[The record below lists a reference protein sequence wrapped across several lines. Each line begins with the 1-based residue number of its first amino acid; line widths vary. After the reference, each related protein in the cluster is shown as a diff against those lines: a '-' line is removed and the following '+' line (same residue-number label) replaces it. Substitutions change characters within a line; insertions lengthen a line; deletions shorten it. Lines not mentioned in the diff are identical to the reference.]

1 VSLFNN
7 SILSTFIKDV
17 LSVGVSKILIIV
29 FGLTTSIIVAR
40 VLGPEKNG
48 VIAALL
54 VYPSL
59 FMSIGSL
66 GIRQSTTYFLG
77 KKIFSEDQ
85 IKTAITQIWLFTT
98 VFSMAVCF
106 VLMRYFS
113 KSGENM
119 WLVILALVPIPFALF
134 NTYNSGIFLGKNEI
148 GTFNKI
154 NWIPALIV
162 FIISAMLLLWF
173 SFGIS
178 GYLIALIGGPVFIS
192 VILLFK
198 NKFIK
203 AFSFDYDWLIIK
215 KMLSLGLIYAVA
227 LLVINLNYRI
237 DIILLDNLSTAFET
251 GIYSKGVSIT
261 EYLWQIPMLLSTV
274 VFARSAVSKNDKA
287 FSIKVAQLLRLSF
300 LAIGIMS
307 LILFLLSK
315 YIIILMYGDSFIG
328 SVVVLN
334 TLLPGVLLLTIFKVI
349 NMDLSGKGKPW
360 VSLKA
365 MIPALMI
372 NVVLNIVFI
381 PKYGA
386 VGAALASTISYS
398 FAALLF
404 IYFYSRVIKIPILE
418 LIKYKRSD
426 FQPVIQLIKKL
437 KS

>member
-1 VSLFNN
+1 M
-7 SILSTFIKDV
+7 STFIKDI
-17 LSVGVSKILIIV
+17 LSVGVSKILIIL

-40 VLGPEKNG
+40 VLGPERNG
-48 VIAALL
+48 IIAALL

-77 KKIFSEDQ
+77 KNIFTEGQ

-98 VFSMAVCF
+98 VFSVAICF
-106 VLMRYFS
+106 VLIRYLS

-119 WLVILALVPIPFALF
+119 WLVVLALLPIPFALF
-134 NTYNSGIFLGKNEI
+134 NTYNSGIFLGKNQI

-154 NWIPALIV
+154 NWIPTLIIFV
-162 FIISAMLLLWF
+162 VTSVLVMWF

-178 GYLIALIGGPVFIS
+178 GYLIALIAGPLFIS
-192 VILLFK
+192 GILLFK
-198 NKFIK
+198 NKFIR
-203 AFSFDYDWLIIK
+203 AFSFNYNWLIIR
-215 KMLSLGLIYAVA
+215 KMLSLGLVYALA

-237 DIILLDNLSTAFET
+237 DIILLDNLSSAFET
-251 GIYSKGVSIT
+251 GIYSKGVSVT

-274 VFARSAVSKNDKA
+274 VFARSAVSKDDRA
-287 FSIKVAQLLRLSF
+287 FSLKVAQLLRLSF
-300 LAIGIMS
+300 LAIG
-307 LILFLLSK
+307 LVAFALFLLSK
-315 YIIILMYGDSFIG
+315 FVIILMYGESFKG
-328 SVVVLN
+328 SIMVLN
-334 TLLPGVLLLTIFKVI
+334 MLLPGVLLLTIFKVI

>member
-1 VSLFNN
+1 MKSFLFDAF
-7 SILSTFIKDV
+7 SI
-17 LSVGVSKILIIV
+17 GVSKVLMIV

-48 VIAALL
+48 IIAALL

-77 KKIFSEDQ
+77 KGIFSENQ

-98 VFSMAVCF
+98 IFSIAVCF

-119 WLVILALVPIPFALF
+119 WLVFLALLPIPFTLF
-134 NTYNSGIFLGKNEI
+134 NTYNSGIFLGKNKI
-148 GTFNKI
+148 STFNKI
-154 NWIPALIV
+154 NWIPTLIIV
-162 FIISAMLLLWF
+162 VITSILVLWL

-178 GYLIALIGGPVFIS
+178 GYLIALFVGPLFIS
-192 VILLFK
+192 GVLLFK
-198 NKFIK
+198 NKFIR
-203 AFSFDYDWLIIK
+203 AFSFNYNWTIIK
-215 KMLSLGLIYAVA
+215 RMLSLGLIYALA
-227 LLVINLNYRI
+227 LLIVNLNYKI

-274 VFARSAVSKNDKA
+274 VFARSAVSKDDKA
-287 FSIKVAQLLRLSF
+287 FSVKVAQLLRLSF
-300 LAIGIMS
+300 LAIG
-307 LILFLLSK
+307 LAALVLFLVSK
-315 YIIILMYGDSFIG
+315 FIIVLMYGESFIR
-328 SVVVLN
+328 SVAVLN

-365 MIPALMI
+365 MIPALLI

-386 VGAALASTISYS
+386 TGAALASTISYS
-398 FAALLF
+398 FAAVLF
-404 IYFYSRVIKIPILE
+404 IFFYSKETKIPILE
-418 LIKYKRSD
+418 LIRYKASD
-426 FQPVIQLIKKL
+426 FQPIVQLLNKL
-437 KS
+437 KR

>member
-1 VSLFNN
+1 MN
-7 SILSTFIKDV
+7 TFIKDV
-17 LSVGVSKILIIV
+17 FSVGVSKTLMIV

-40 VLGPEKNG
+40 VLGPENNG

-59 FMSIGSL
+59 FMSFGSL

-77 KKIFSEDQ
+77 KGIFSENQ
-85 IKTAITQIWLFTT
+85 IKTAITQIWLITA
-98 VFSMAVCF
+98 VLSIAVCF

-113 KSGENM
+113 KSGENI
-119 WLVILALVPIPFALF
+119 WLVVLALLPIPFTLF
-134 NTYNSGIFLGKNEI
+134 NTYNSGVFLGKNQI
-148 GTFNKI
+148 STFNKI
-154 NWIPALIV
+154 NWIPTLVILIITTILV
-162 FIISAMLLLWF
+162 LWL

-178 GYLIALIGGPVFIS
+178 GYLIALIGGPIFIS

-198 NKFIK
+198 NKFIQ
-203 AFSFDYDWLIIK
+203 AFSFNYNWRIINQ
-215 KMLSLGLIYAVA
+215 MLSLGLVYALA
-227 LLVINLNYRI
+227 LLIINLNYRV
-237 DIILLDNLSTAFET
+237 DVILLDNLSTSFET
-251 GIYSKGVSIT
+251 GIYSKGVSVT

-274 VFARSAVSKNDKA
+274 VFARSAVSKDDKA
-287 FSIKVAQLLRLSF
+287 FSIRVAQLLRLSF
-300 LAIGIMS
+300 LTIGIAA

-315 YIIILMYGDSFIG
+315 FIIVLMYGEAFSG
-328 SVVVLN
+328 SIMVLN

-365 MIPALMI
+365 MIPALLI

-398 FAALLF
+398 IAAILF
-404 IYFYSRVIKIPILE
+404 IFFYSKETKIPVID
-418 LIKYKRSD
+418 IVSYKASD
-426 FQPVIQLIKKL
+426 FQPIVQLLKKL
-437 KS
+437 KR

>member
-1 VSLFNN
+1 
-7 SILSTFIKDV
+7 LSTFIKDI
-17 LSVGVSKILIIV
+17 LSVGVSKILIIL

-40 VLGPEKNG
+40 VLGPERNG
-48 VIAALL
+48 IIAALL

-77 KKIFSEDQ
+77 KNIFTEGQ

-98 VFSMAVCF
+98 VFSVAICF
-106 VLMRYFS
+106 VLIRYLS

-119 WLVILALVPIPFALF
+119 WLVVLALLPIPFALF
-134 NTYNSGIFLGKNEI
+134 NTYNSGIFLGKNQI

-154 NWIPALIV
+154 NWIPTLIIFV
-162 FIISAMLLLWF
+162 VTSVLVMWF

-178 GYLIALIGGPVFIS
+178 GYLIALIAGPLFIS
-192 VILLFK
+192 GILLFK
-198 NKFIK
+198 NKFIR
-203 AFSFDYDWLIIK
+203 AFSFNYNWVIIR
-215 KMLSLGLIYAVA
+215 KMLSLGLVYALA

-237 DIILLDNLSTAFET
+237 DIILLDNLSSAFET
-251 GIYSKGVSIT
+251 GIYSKGVSVT

-274 VFARSAVSKNDKA
+274 VFARSAVSKDDRA
-287 FSIKVAQLLRLSF
+287 FSLKVAQLLRLSF
-300 LAIGIMS
+300 LAIG
-307 LILFLLSK
+307 LVAFALFLLSK
-315 YIIILMYGDSFIG
+315 FVIILMYGESFKG
-328 SVVVLN
+328 SIMVLN
-334 TLLPGVLLLTIFKVI
+334 MLLPGVLLLTIFKVI

-418 LIKYKRSD
+418 LIKYKKSD

>member
-1 VSLFNN
+1 M
-7 SILSTFIKDV
+7 STFLKDI
-17 LSVGVSKILIIV
+17 LSVGVSKILIIL
-29 FGLTTSIIVAR
+29 FGLITSIIVAR
-40 VLGPEKNG
+40 VLGPERNG
-48 VIAALL
+48 IIAALL

-77 KKIFSEDQ
+77 KNIFTEGQ

-98 VFSMAVCF
+98 VFSVAICF
-106 VLMRYFS
+106 LLIRYLS

-119 WLVILALVPIPFALF
+119 WLVVLALLPIPFALF
-134 NTYNSGIFLGKNEI
+134 NTYNSGVFLGKNQI
-148 GTFNKI
+148 STFNKI
-154 NWIPALIV
+154 NWIPTLIIFGV
-162 FIISAMLLLWF
+162 TSVLVMWF

-178 GYLIALIGGPVFIS
+178 GYLIALTAGPLFVS
-192 VILLFK
+192 GILLFK
-198 NKFIK
+198 NKFIR
-203 AFSFDYDWLIIK
+203 AFSFNYNWVIIK
-215 KMLSLGLIYAVA
+215 KMLSLGLVYALA

-237 DIILLDNLSTAFET
+237 DIILLDNLSSAFET
-251 GIYSKGVSIT
+251 GIYSKGVSVT

-274 VFARSAVSKNDKA
+274 VFARSAVSKDDRA
-287 FSIKVAQLLRLSF
+287 FSLKVAQLLRLSF
-300 LAIGIMS
+300 LAIG
-307 LILFLLSK
+307 LVAFALFLLSK
-315 YIIILMYGDSFIG
+315 FVIILMYGESFEG
-328 SVVVLN
+328 SVMVLN
-334 TLLPGVLLLTIFKVI
+334 MLLPGVLLLTIFKVI

-404 IYFYSRVIKIPILE
+404 IYFYSKVIKIPILE

-426 FQPVIQLIKKL
+426 FQPIVQLIKKL